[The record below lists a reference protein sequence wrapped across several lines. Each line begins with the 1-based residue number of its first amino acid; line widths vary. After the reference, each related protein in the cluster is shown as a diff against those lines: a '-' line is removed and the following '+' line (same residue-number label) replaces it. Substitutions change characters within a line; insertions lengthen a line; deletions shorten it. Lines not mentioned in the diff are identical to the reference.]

1 MTTHMRYRVPRAC
14 TNIYFSNE
22 HRAYTCMQSNLSNR
36 LHLFFTDLAAD
47 PNSNSDVHVWI
58 QWIQTN
64 MKMPRFQFEASVP
77 ARNIYIIIFDYH
89 SQ

>member
-22 HRAYTCMQSNLSNR
+22 HRASTCMQSNLSNR

-47 PNSNSDVHVWI
+47 PNSNSDVHVLDI
-58 QWIQTN
+58 VDTN
-64 MKMPRFQFEASVP
+64 KHEDAQIS
-77 ARNIYIIIFDYH
+77 I
-89 SQ
+89 